1 MRLPACAVGARLIAA
16 RAWRR
21 LGSKDDEMLT
31 DSVDAP
37 LPTALVLAAANSLIV
52 LDGKVFGDPLERAA
66 LDWSTDDAGAAAW
79 ELKRNGRVS
88 SPSLGVTASNVA
100 RHHFD
105 SVVKRMSVIANLEGE
120 GSPGRVC
127 H

>member
-1 MRLPACAVGARLIAA
+1 
-16 RAWRR
+16 
-21 LGSKDDEMLT
+21 MLT

-105 SVVKRMSVIANLEGE
+105 SVVKRMSVIANLEGKDE
-120 GSPGRVC
+120 AWVG
-127 H
+127 